1 MDAVLPIVLTS
12 HFHYVKIPI
21 FTVQRPL
28 SMILTVIDTVLPLTK
43 SYDQKTKKLSKT
55 PNVPFR
61 VSSQEVE
68 YTSIEELHPLLQEV
82 AAQQNVILI
91 GQFKRKLENESRA
104 KKTQS
109 VSPNELLVID
119 VDKYTLSNHHD
130 VENLPQAFIE
140 TLPSYFHNVSF
151 IWQYSASAYVTED
164 PYILSGHLFFL
175 LDKPMAPNVKK
186 YFLTQLNFNQ
196 PFKQQ
201 LTLSGTGRNLHYVI
215 DPTLA
220 ENSRIVYIAP
230 PNNMPATTPQR
241 PITLSIRSRPTVSL
255 PPDLPGVE
263 SINQEKEAVIK
274 QLRTDTG
281 LKNHPKLFATTY
293 NALNDVKV
301 LSHPSEGALTLV
313 DIDDT
318 YIRMNLNNGDSN
330 SYWAY
335 KSNPELV
342 RCFKT
347 DDAFFMS
354 DVDAPFLRTLK
365 ELIEQEIQE
374 TETDILNSDNGVT
387 DDITKLGPMYQ
398 PDDNNMIV
406 FGFYSKR
413 SDSIQS
419 CEYNTST
426 NSVVMYQHSSTE
438 RLEMALADNNR
449 ALPDSKE
456 MPNWNPVFNP
466 TDSHIVNFKTH
477 EINSFRPNAVLNTP
491 ALTLPASTS
500 TSIGYT
506 NPTDT
511 VKTLAKLC
519 PTIYFALKNG
529 VGTPPREESSIEF
542 EHLLNWISY
551 IIQTRK
557 KTKRAWL
564 LQGTTQ
570 SGKSTLVSQIFAPI
584 FSGKHAQL
592 LRFNQITDEFNAEL
606 EHLIVMGLDEVKSE
620 SKQHTAAMEGM
631 KNLITEPEISVRAM
645 RQNKKTIKSYSNF
658 IMCTNHTDAFNLGT
672 GEESRF
678 NICPWQKHSLKKI
691 ANTMPELFS
700 LPPKTTYEEA
710 IAKELPNFVS
720 FTKAYQFDE
729 FAAQTALSNYA
740 KELMID
746 ATRPFPARFCA
757 AVRDGDFRWFVDS
770 MPTVEEIELHQLDPT
785 RLHNKVRA
793 LNNGI
798 SVLNLITST
807 TPDQPPKQPRAES
820 SLNQT
825 VGHSVST
832 KDLHIL
838 YTAITADQNVI
849 SSKGFHTILN
859 KNNLNYIQTTRNAQR
874 GRFIEGRIN
883 WNITPLDIASLIDI
897 TSEHATIQ
905 PNKDL
910 IAIAV

>member
-1 MDAVLPIVLTS
+1 
-12 HFHYVKIPI
+12 
-21 FTVQRPL
+21 
-28 SMILTVIDTVLPLTK
+28 
-43 SYDQKTKKLSKT
+43 
-55 PNVPFR
+55 
-61 VSSQEVE
+61 
-68 YTSIEELHPLLQEV
+68 
-82 AAQQNVILI
+82 
-91 GQFKRKLENESRA
+91 
-104 KKTQS
+104 
-109 VSPNELLVID
+109 
-119 VDKYTLSNHHD
+119 
-130 VENLPQAFIE
+130 
-140 TLPSYFHNVSF
+140 
-151 IWQYSASAYVTED
+151 
-164 PYILSGHLFFL
+164 
-175 LDKPMAPNVKK
+175 
-186 YFLTQLNFNQ
+186 
-196 PFKQQ
+196 
-201 LTLSGTGRNLHYVI
+201 
-215 DPTLA
+215 
-220 ENSRIVYIAP
+220 
-230 PNNMPATTPQR
+230 
-241 PITLSIRSRPTVSL
+241 
-255 PPDLPGVE
+255 
-263 SINQEKEAVIK
+263 
-274 QLRTDTG
+274 
-281 LKNHPKLFATTY
+281 
-293 NALNDVKV
+293 
-301 LSHPSEGALTLV
+301 
-313 DIDDT
+313 
-318 YIRMNLNNGDSN
+318 
-330 SYWAY
+330 
-335 KSNPELV
+335 
-342 RCFKT
+342 
-347 DDAFFMS
+347 
-354 DVDAPFLRTLK
+354 
-365 ELIEQEIQE
+365 
-374 TETDILNSDNGVT
+374 
-387 DDITKLGPMYQ
+387 
-398 PDDNNMIV
+398 
-406 FGFYSKR
+406 
-413 SDSIQS
+413 
-419 CEYNTST
+419 
-426 NSVVMYQHSSTE
+426 
-438 RLEMALADNNR
+438 
-449 ALPDSKE
+449 
-456 MPNWNPVFNP
+456 
-466 TDSHIVNFKTH
+466 
-477 EINSFRPNAVLNTP
+477 
-491 ALTLPASTS
+491 
-500 TSIGYT
+500 
-506 NPTDT
+506 
-511 VKTLAKLC
+511 
-519 PTIYFALKNG
+519 
-529 VGTPPREESSIEF
+529 
-542 EHLLNWISY
+542 
-551 IIQTRK
+551 
-557 KTKRAWL
+557 
-564 LQGTTQ
+564 
-570 SGKSTLVSQIFAPI
+570 
-584 FSGKHAQL
+584 L

-798 SVLNLITST
+798 SVLNLITGT